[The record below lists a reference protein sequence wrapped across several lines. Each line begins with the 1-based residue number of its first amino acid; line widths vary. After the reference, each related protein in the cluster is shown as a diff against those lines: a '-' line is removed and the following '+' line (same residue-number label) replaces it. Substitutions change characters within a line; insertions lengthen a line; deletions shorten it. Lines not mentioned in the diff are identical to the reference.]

1 MIRRFALF
9 ALVVA
14 AFAATSLTAADARDR
29 VAVGTLKCHSD
40 GKVSL
45 IFSSDDYRCV
55 FHSVDGGSYRY
66 TCLINR
72 VGLTAG
78 VTHDET
84 LVWRVWAPSTSVD
97 RKALRGSYVGASAGA
112 TVVVGLGANGLIGGS
127 DKTISLQPLSVEANT
142 GLNVALTA
150 TSLRLR

>member
-9 ALVVA
+9 ALAVA
-14 AFAATSLTAADARDR
+14 AFAATGLTAADARDR

-55 FHSVDGGSYRY
+55 FYSVDGGSYRY
-66 TCLINR
+66 TGLINR

-142 GLNVALTA
+142 GLNVALTV

>member
-1 MIRRFALF
+1 MIRRLALY
-9 ALVVA
+9 ALAVA
-14 AFAATSLTAADARDR
+14 AFAATSLTAANARDR

-55 FHSVDGGSYRY
+55 FHSAGGGSYRY
-66 TCLINR
+66 TGHINR

-84 LVWRVWAPSTSVD
+84 LVWRVWAPTSTVD
-97 RKALRGSYVGASAGA
+97 RNALRGSYVGASASA
-112 TVVVGLGANGLIGGS
+112 TIVVGLGANGLIGGS
-127 DKTISLQPLSVEANT
+127 NRTISLQPLSVEANT
-142 GLNVALTA
+142 GLNVALTG